1 VIRNLLRGSCAHWL
15 ALLLLLGACAAPPP
29 KPVLQAPALS
39 RAQSLVAAQRNGFHL
54 SGRVAV
60 KYDEKSFSGGVRWEH
75 NGSGDEIWILAPL
88 GRGVAR
94 IVQDAGGIS
103 LTTDEQKTYRALD
116 AESLTREVLGWSLPL
131 SGLQYWVLGI
141 AAPESAAQAQHDAQ
155 QRLARLNQDSWEIA
169 YLRYKPEQESGMPAR
184 ITLSRGDLQISLII
198 DDWTIPS
205 LAR

>member
-1 VIRNLLRGSCAHWL
+1 VIRNLIRGSRAYWL

-29 KPVLQAPALS
+29 RTVSTPLS
-39 RAQSLVAAQRNGFHL
+39 RAQSLAAAQRYGFQL

-60 KYDEKSFSGGVRWEH
+60 KYDEKNFSGGVRWAH

-88 GRGVAR
+88 GSGVAH

-103 LTTDEQKTYRALD
+103 LTTTEQKTYRALD

-141 AAPESAAQAQHDAQ
+141 AAPQNAAQAQHDAQ